1 MEMVMHVRSAMIA
14 AAALATSPVAL
25 AQPPKAPTTSSAQA
39 ARHSSPVVLAS
50 AERVVGTVPQADVR
64 SDQAKR
70 PRAARVTSC
79 RCGDIQ
85 PQADEQE
92 QQ

>member
-1 MEMVMHVRSAMIA
+1 MHLRFALIA
-14 AAALATSPVAL
+14 AAVLATGPA
-25 AQPPKAPTTSSAQA
+25 AGAGPAKAPAASAT
-39 ARHSSPVVLAS
+39 HSPSQPTPIVLAS
-50 AERVVGTVPQADVR
+50 AERVVGTVPPADVR
-64 SDQAKR
+64 AEQAKR
-70 PRAARVTSC
+70 PRTARVTTC

>member
-1 MEMVMHVRSAMIA
+1 MHVRSAMIA
-14 AAALATSPVAL
+14 AAALATNSVAV
-25 AQPPKAPTTSSAQA
+25 AQPAKAPTNGSAQSTS
-39 ARHSSPVVLAS
+39 HSSPVVLAS

>member
-1 MEMVMHVRSAMIA
+1 MHLRSTLIA
-14 AAALATSPVAL
+14 AAALAAGPA
-25 AQPPKAPTTSSAQA
+25 AAAGPAKAPAASSPHSTA
-39 ARHSSPVVLAS
+39 HSSPVVLAS
-50 AERVVGTVPQADVR
+50 AERVVGTVPPADVR
-64 SDQAKR
+64 SDPAKR